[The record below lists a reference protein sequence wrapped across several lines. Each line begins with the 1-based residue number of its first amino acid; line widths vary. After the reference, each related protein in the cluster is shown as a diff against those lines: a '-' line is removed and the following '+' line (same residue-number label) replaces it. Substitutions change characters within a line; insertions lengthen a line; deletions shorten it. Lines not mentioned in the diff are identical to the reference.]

1 MRHDVRLDGL
11 VYRVPLD
18 KFTGRTLEWI
28 LQHKEGP
35 EYLKQLKVRLEAMGP
50 LRDPNLLELLAE
62 LRVIEGRG

>member
-1 MRHDVRLDGL
+1 MKHDVRLDGL

-28 LQHKEGP
+28 LKHKEGP
-35 EYLKQLKVRLEAMGP
+35 EYLKQLKVKLEARGP
-50 LRDPNLLELLAE
+50 LRDPKLLELLAE